1 MVARQTVKGRLGT
14 WLAEL
19 RRRKVVRAAT
29 IYLVAAWLLIQVADA
44 TFEHLGLPSWA
55 VTLVIV
61 LAILGFPLACVLAWA
76 FDLTPHGIESAAKS
90 AETMPPAAAG
100 EQAGLPVPRAPDR
113 GTESVAILPFVDLSP
128 GHDQEY
134 FCDGIAEEIINTLC
148 CIRDLRV
155 ASRTS
160 SFQFKGRAL
169 DVREI
174 GRALGVGAVL
184 EGSVRKAGE
193 RVRITAQLVGA
204 ADGYHL
210 WSESFDRE
218 LSDVFAVQSEI
229 AQQILRALKLTL
241 GQPEVRL
248 IERGGTSNAEAYD
261 LYLRGRSHLRYGT
274 TNLPAAEM
282 FRRAIQL
289 DPDFAQAH
297 AGLAHALAVRAM
309 WRSDLDPAQIAEAMA
324 ASRRA
329 LELEPTLPEAHVA
342 EACLHS
348 IRAVRAGSRSTREA
362 AEKAMRSFE
371 EAIRL
376 NPTSAYTHYMYG
388 RLLFNTGS
396 ASQAVEQFE
405 AADRLEPGDYQVLSL
420 LHVALRKVGDEEG
433 ARSAARRAMQA
444 VEKQLEADPDD
455 ARALQLGATLAATL
469 GEGSQARALAERALR
484 ARPDDVGTAY
494 NMACAHAVLGDADR
508 AIELLQRAVSKGWSS
523 PSWLSQDPDFDSLRG
538 DPRFQGILADLQRKA
553 DA

>member
-1 MVARQTVKGRLGT
+1 M
-14 WLAEL
+14 
-19 RRRKVVRAAT
+19 
-29 IYLVAAWLLIQVADA
+29 
-44 TFEHLGLPSWA
+44 PS
-55 VTLVIV
+55 
-61 LAILGFPLACVLAWA
+61 PLA
-76 FDLTPHGIESAAKS
+76 
-90 AETMPPAAAG
+90 PARDT
-100 EQAGLPVPRAPDR
+100 Q
-113 GTESVAILPFVDLSP
+113 SVAILPFVDLSP
-128 GHDQEY
+128 GRDQEY

-148 CIRDLRV
+148 CIRNLRV

-193 RVRITAQLVGA
+193 RVRITAQLVSA

-229 AQQILRALKLTL
+229 AQQMLRALKLTL

-248 IERGGTSNAEAYD
+248 IERGGTTNAEAYD

-309 WRSDLDPAQIAEAMA
+309 WRSNLDPAQIAEAMA

-376 NPTSAYTHYMYG
+376 NPASAYTHYMYG
-388 RLLFNTGS
+388 RLLFNTGY
-396 ASQAVEQFE
+396 ADRAVEQFE

-420 LHVALRKVGDEEG
+420 LHVALRKVGDQE
-433 ARSAARRAMQA
+433 AATSAGRRAMQA
-444 VEKQLEADPDD
+444 VEKQLEVDPDD
-455 ARALQLGATLAATL
+455 ARALQLGATLSATL
-469 GEGSQARALAERALR
+469 GEVSQARSLAERALR

-523 PSWLSQDPDFDSLRG
+523 PSWLAQDPDFDSLRG
-538 DPRFQGILADLQRKA
+538 DPRFERILADLQREA